1 MLAEPTKS
9 PPAPKGVAFIPL
21 REASCRS
28 GVPME
33 TLARKCRGEWS
44 KMNMAAILAPADGAS
59 KPTWHVREDCDPRFA
74 RAQSPDHVA
83 VDWSKLSDKQR
94 ATIQRRRAILFAWLD
109 ARADDFD
116 RGYSER
122 ESTAAFVKRSC
133 DDGLECSRGSLFRW
147 FKAYQ
152 AAGLNGLADLRLVKS
167 AEAVAFDPFIEAM
180 KGYWLKPARY
190 TKAMAYH
197 LACERAEERG
207 WSIPFDLR
215 QAQNILA
222 AIPKKVADYHREGPR
237 AYNAKHG
244 KFIERDYSKLAS
256 NQLWVSDGY
265 TLDVR
270 VNHGGKLL
278 RPTLVAWMDVRS
290 RYPVGWRI
298 VPRAENADVILA
310 AFRMGVEAHGLPQM
324 VFHDNGDAYDAKML
338 QGVTK
343 RKRREGALPQIDLG
357 LFPRLEVGVRHSL
370 PYNAKSKMNERWH
383 RPIKERFCTRFETY
397 TGGNPDE
404 KPYDLADKEKAG
416 KAPTLEEVVEAF
428 GSWLIADYTMK
439 SHGGAD
445 MDGSPAEV
453 FAKHLTTKRVID
465 HRRLFIETA
474 RRELVKVGRNGV
486 RWRGLTYSAPE
497 LDMMTGEE
505 VQILIGD
512 TNVNSVTVLYASGS
526 QKGALI
532 CEAPLLR
539 RLDVIADEA
548 DVRRDTKRVREAGPA
563 RIRLR
568 DDPIERLNRIASQK
582 GGDAPKPSPDALQPH
597 QGDDGRPA
605 MRIAGDE
612 ETPVVGSFG
621 YYLDHAERRDN
632 KAVNE

>member
-1 MLAEPTKS
+1 
-9 PPAPKGVAFIPL
+9 
-21 REASCRS
+21 
-28 GVPME
+28 ME

-44 KMNMAAILAPADGAS
+44 KMNMAAILAPADGKS

-74 RAQSPDHVA
+74 RAQSPDLLPI
-83 VDWSKLSDKQR
+83 DWSKLNDKQR
-94 ATIQRRRAILFAWLD
+94 ATVQRRHAILLAWLD

-133 DDGLECSRGSLFRW
+133 DDGQECSRGSLYRW

-152 AAGLNGLADLRLVKS
+152 AAGLNGLADRRLVKS
-167 AEAVAFDPFIEAM
+167 AEVITFDPFIDS
-180 KGYWLKPARY
+180 LKAYYLKSTRY
-190 TKAMAYH
+190 TKAMAYR
-197 LACERAEERG
+197 LACEKAQERG
-207 WSIPFDLR
+207 WSVPFDLR

-222 AIPKKVADYHREGPR
+222 AIPKKVAAYHRDGPR
-237 AYNAKHG
+237 AYNAQHG

-270 VNHGGKLL
+270 VNVKGKLL

-324 VFHDNGDAYDAKML
+324 VYHDNGEAYDASAL

-343 RKRREGALPQIDLG
+343 RKRREGALPLVDLG
-357 LFPRLEVGVRHSL
+357 VFPRLEVGVRHSL
-370 PYNAKSKMNERWH
+370 PFNAKAKMNERWH
-383 RPIKERFCTRFETY
+383 RIIKERFCTRFEAY
-397 TGGNPDE
+397 TGGCPDE
-404 KPYDLADKEKAG
+404 KPFDLADKEKAG
-416 KAPTLEEVVEAF
+416 KAPTLEEVEEAF
-428 GSWLIADYTMK
+428 GSWLIADYNMK
-439 SHGGAD
+439 SHGAAD
-445 MDGSPAEV
+445 MDGAPAEV
-453 FAKHLTTKRVID
+453 FAKHLATKRVID
-465 HRRLFIETA
+465 ERRLLIETG
-474 RRELVKVGRNGV
+474 RRELIKVGRNGV

-497 LDMMTGEE
+497 LDNMSGED
-505 VQILIGD
+505 VQILID
-512 TNVNSVTVLYASGS
+512 DANVNRVTVLYASGP
-526 QKGALI
+526 QKGALV
-532 CEAPLLR
+532 CEAPLAR

-548 DVRRDTKRVREAGPA
+548 DVREAIAEVRRDTRRVREAGPA

-568 DDPIERLNRIASQK
+568 DDPIERLNRIAAEK
-582 GGDAPKPSPDALQPH
+582 GGDAPKPSPDSIQPV

-605 MRIAGDE
+605 MRIARDD
-612 ETPVVGSFG
+612 TPAPVGSFG
-621 YYLDHAERRDN
+621 YYLDHAQRQN
-632 KAVNE
+632 PKAVNQ